1 MIELGV
7 SSGKLDAANTRVG
20 GGCGGLQAEHTY
32 MDARTYARTH
42 IRGGSDRQREK
53 ERECRPIGEP
63 FESLGGL
70 LCDAAVQLGWCHGV
84 V

>member
-1 MIELGV
+1 MVIELGV

-20 GGCGGLQAEHTY
+20 GGCGGLAAEHTY

-42 IRGGSDRQREK
+42 IRGGSDREK
-53 ERECRPIGEP
+53 ERERTPIGEP

-70 LCDAAVQLGWCHGV
+70 LCDAAVQLGWCHAV